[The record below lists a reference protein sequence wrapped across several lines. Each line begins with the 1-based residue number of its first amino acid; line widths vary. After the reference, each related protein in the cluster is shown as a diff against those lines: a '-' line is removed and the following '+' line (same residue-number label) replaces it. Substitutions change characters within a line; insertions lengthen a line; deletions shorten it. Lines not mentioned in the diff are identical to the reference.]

1 MENGVTATTPV
12 PPAVFSASQ
21 ERVLVLLLG
30 CVAAVH
36 VLFFSAAF
44 PFFNNVDE
52 QAHFD
57 LAVKYSEGHIP
68 RALETVSTNATPYV
82 IVYGSLEYLMAS
94 TNFSIEQ
101 FPPPWTQPM
110 EKIGSKLLAW
120 EASWNQ
126 VTNHEAS
133 QPPLY
138 YALTGAA
145 WRAGTA
151 LGLHDG
157 FLLYWLRFLNGF
169 IVAGLVWLGFA
180 VARMIFPDNPFLKLG
195 VPALLAFFPQS
206 AFYSIEN
213 DALSPL
219 AYGAAFVLLMKWLR
233 ADVPGVRLG
242 AATGLALAAT
252 FLTKISNVPLL
263 AVSTAAVFFKVWNL
277 VKAGNLRA
285 SGPALASLSLCAG
298 LPMIAWLAWCKHNFG
313 DLTGAGANAH
323 FAGLTV
329 KPFSEWWHHPIFTP
343 PGLWTFIFGLTATF
357 WRGEILWHWVPLAL
371 PLVDWFYVISS
382 IILVLVALVALLPR
396 FKLASGWQRQALAL
410 CFLNVA
416 AAVTFLGFL
425 SVIFDFHNNI
435 NPSREHPYFTLGR
448 LMLGALIPFLLL
460 YLYGLDRV
468 LNRMSLRA
476 KFLVLALL
484 ILFMLVSE
492 ITADWPVFFSQYNWF
507 HM

>member
-219 AYGAAFVLLMKWLR
+219 AYGAAFVL
-233 ADVPGVRLG
+233 
-242 AATGLALAAT
+242 
-252 FLTKISNVPLL
+252 
-263 AVSTAAVFFKVWNL
+263 
-277 VKAGNLRA
+277 
-285 SGPALASLSLCAG
+285 
-298 LPMIAWLAWCKHNFG
+298 
-313 DLTGAGANAH
+313 
-323 FAGLTV
+323 
-329 KPFSEWWHHPIFTP
+329 
-343 PGLWTFIFGLTATF
+343 
-357 WRGEILWHWVPLAL
+357 
-371 PLVDWFYVISS
+371 
-382 IILVLVALVALLPR
+382 
-396 FKLASGWQRQALAL
+396 
-410 CFLNVA
+410 
-416 AAVTFLGFL
+416 
-425 SVIFDFHNNI
+425 
-435 NPSREHPYFTLGR
+435 
-448 LMLGALIPFLLL
+448 
-460 YLYGLDRV
+460 
-468 LNRMSLRA
+468 RM
-476 KFLVLALL
+476 
-484 ILFMLVSE
+484 
-492 ITADWPVFFSQYNWF
+492 
-507 HM
+507 